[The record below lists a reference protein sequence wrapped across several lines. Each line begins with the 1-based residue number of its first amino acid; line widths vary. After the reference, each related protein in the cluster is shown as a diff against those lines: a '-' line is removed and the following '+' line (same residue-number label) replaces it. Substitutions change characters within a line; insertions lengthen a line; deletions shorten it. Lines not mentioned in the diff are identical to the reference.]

1 MLLLR
6 GRPTPSWP
14 PLPNQDSLARCKC
27 ASASSVQTG
36 YLIYVM
42 INTLY
47 ARNVAIRYVVM
58 ILFAMNVVHGLPTF
72 AECT

>member
-1 MLLLR
+1 
-6 GRPTPSWP
+6 
-14 PLPNQDSLARCKC
+14 
-27 ASASSVQTG
+27 
-36 YLIYVM
+36 M

-47 ARNVAIRYVVM
+47 AKNVAIRYVVM